1 MGKSAVRH
9 RSEGRHEPER
19 AGTERPA
26 ILLIVNPAARAGKA
40 GKEWPRLA
48 AQIRGAGIEFE
59 EAFTSKPQ
67 EATEI
72 ARRVVKDGV
81 DVVAAVGGDGTFY
94 EVVNGFFEDG
104 EPIPT
109 KTSIGLIPFGT
120 GSDHQRSFDIP
131 DGVLAARVLVDG
143 KPRTI
148 DAVRVEIGGRTLFYT
163 SIGEAGL
170 GAFVAD
176 KVNRTPKTLGGK
188 VSFQIGSLRGIATWK
203 HVPVKVVIDGK
214 LTRELTAQAVT
225 VANCRFY
232 GGGMMIAPMAVPDD
246 GLLDVLITGAI
257 GKLESV
263 SGLSKIY
270 SGAHVDDPKLKRWFE
285 HFLARRVEV
294 DSQVPVLVQLDGEI
308 VGNLPATFEVM
319 PGAIRIMTPRVV

>member
-1 MGKSAVRH
+1 MGKSAVEH
-9 RSEGRHEPER
+9 RSEGRPQPER
-19 AGTERPA
+19 AGAGQPSL
-26 ILLIVNPAARAGKA
+26 LLIVNPAARGGRA

-48 AQIRGAGIEFE
+48 AQIRGAGIDFE
-59 EAFTSKPQ
+59 EAFTAKPQ

-72 ARRVVKDGV
+72 ARRAVRRNVG
-81 DVVAAVGGDGTFY
+81 VVAAVGGDGTFY

-104 EPIPT
+104 EGIPT
-109 KTSIGLIPFGT
+109 RSAIGLIPFGT
-120 GSDHQRSFDIP
+120 GGDHQRSFGIP
-131 DGVLAARVLVDG
+131 DGLLAARVLVDG
-143 KPRTI
+143 TPRAI
-148 DAVRVEIGGRTLFYT
+148 DAVRVRIGGRVLFYT

-203 HVPVKVVIDGK
+203 HVPVKVVIDGR

-225 VANCRFY
+225 VANCSYY

-257 GKLESV
+257 GKLESI
-263 SGLSKIY
+263 SGLGKIY
-270 SGAHVDDPKLKRWFE
+270 TGAHIDDPKLRRWFE
-285 HFLARRVEV
+285 HFTARKVEV
-294 DSQVPVLVQLDGEI
+294 DSPVPVLVQLDGEI

-319 PGAIRIMTPRVV
+319 PGAVRLMTPAI

>member
-1 MGKSAVRH
+1 MGEGAVRH
-9 RSEGRHEPER
+9 RSGGSHEPER
-19 AGTERPA
+19 AGEKRKV
-26 ILLIVNPAARAGKA
+26 LLIINPASCGGRA

-48 AQIRGAGIEFE
+48 AEIRGAGVEFE

-72 ARRVVKDGV
+72 ARRAVKDNV
-81 DVVAAVGGDGTFY
+81 DVVAAVGGDGTLF
-94 EVVNGFFEDG
+94 EVVNGFFEHG
-104 EPIPT
+104 RPIPT
-109 KTSIGLIPFGT
+109 RSAVGLIPFGT
-120 GSDHQRSFDIP
+120 GSDHQRSFDLP

-143 KPRTI
+143 LPRTI
-148 DAVRVEIGGRTLFYT
+148 DAVQVEIGGRKLFYT

-176 KVNRTPKTLGGK
+176 KVNRTPKTLGGR
-188 VSFQIGSLRGIATWK
+188 VSFQIGSLRGIAAWK

-225 VANCRFY
+225 VANLRFY

-246 GLLDVLITGAI
+246 GLIDVLITGAI
-257 GKLESV
+257 GKLESI

-270 SGAHVDDPKLKRWFE
+270 SGAHIDDPRLKRWFE
-285 HFLARRVEV
+285 HFRCRRVEV

-308 VGNLPATFEVM
+308 VGDLPATFEVV
-319 PGAIRIMTPRVV
+319 PGAIRIMTPA

>member
-1 MGKSAVRH
+1 M
-9 RSEGRHEPER
+9 
-19 AGTERPA
+19 
-26 ILLIVNPAARAGKA
+26 
-40 GKEWPRLA
+40 
-48 AQIRGAGIEFE
+48 
-59 EAFTSKPQ
+59 EAFTSRPQ

-72 ARRVVKDGV
+72 ARRAVKDGV
-81 DVVAAVGGDGTFY
+81 GVVAAVGGDGTFY

-104 EPIPT
+104 QPIAT
-109 KTSIGLIPFGT
+109 TAAVGLVPFGT
-120 GSDHQRSFDIP
+120 GSDHQRSFGIP
-131 DGVLAARVLVDG
+131 DGVAAARVLVDG

-148 DAVRVEIGGRTLFYT
+148 DAVRVRVGGRTLFYT

-188 VSFQIGSLRGIATWK
+188 VSFQIGSLRGIASWR
-203 HVPVKVVIDGK
+203 HVPVKVVVDGR

-225 VANCRFY
+225 VANCRYY

-257 GKLESV
+257 GKLESL

-285 HFLARRVEV
+285 HFQARRVEV
-294 DSQVPVLVQLDGEI
+294 DSPVPVLVQLDGEI
-308 VGNLPATFEVM
+308 VGSLPATFEVV
-319 PGAIRIMTPRVV
+319 PGAIRIMTPA